1 MTQYAVCYTLEN
13 PPPGVELVC
22 FNRLTGGDTPAET
35 LAKIK
40 AAAAAAAVKDVAGKA
55 APPPAA
61 PAPAPA
67 PAAASAPAPA
77 AASAP
82 APAEAAEAMA
92 KWSEVMSNWAQ
103 GNFSES
109 VGFSRDIYAERYF
122 AADCTLNLVAT
133 PLRKTFKGPEG
144 ATEWFAD
151 KDDFDFGK
159 APYEVIASPTAADT
173 IHQKAPG
180 GVYCTWTIR
189 GGMVHAFVAKPRAD
203 WAALEAGTASSSA
216 DPLAPLKAA
225 EPDEITEEDW
235 AKAVVVGGDRVSAA
249 DAHLPLLGQ
258 RCTIVGLTGRA
269 DLNGRRGTARR
280 WNAAKERLEFSL
292 DKSDAG
298 QKVILVRPVN
308 LQRLEGDS
316 RERAAADARAA
327 VASGEEVRFV
337 TCPLCRV
344 EIAAKSEAECMEHMQ
359 TCAAFAAKHGGQRAG
374 GAG

>member
-13 PPPGVELVC
+13 PPPGAELVC

-67 PAAASAPAPA
+67 AASAPAPAPA

-180 GVYCTWTIR
+180 GVYCT
-189 GGMVHAFVAKPRAD
+189 
-203 WAALEAGTASSSA
+203 
-216 DPLAPLKAA
+216 
-225 EPDEITEEDW
+225 
-235 AKAVVVGGDRVSAA
+235 
-249 DAHLPLLGQ
+249 
-258 RCTIVGLTGRA
+258 
-269 DLNGRRGTARR
+269 
-280 WNAAKERLEFSL
+280 
-292 DKSDAG
+292 
-298 QKVILVRPVN
+298 
-308 LQRLEGDS
+308 
-316 RERAAADARAA
+316 
-327 VASGEEVRFV
+327 
-337 TCPLCRV
+337 
-344 EIAAKSEAECMEHMQ
+344 
-359 TCAAFAAKHGGQRAG
+359 
-374 GAG
+374 

>member
-1 MTQYAVCYTLEN
+1 MESIKSKV
-13 PPPGVELVC
+13 PSP
-22 FNRLTGGDTPAET
+22 
-35 LAKIK
+35 LAR
-40 AAAAAAAVKDVAGKA
+40 ALSDVAEADGKL
-55 APPPAA
+55 
-61 PAPAPA
+61 
-67 PAAASAPAPA
+67 
-77 AASAP
+77 
-82 APAEAAEAMA
+82 AEAAESRKLAAEAETRA
-92 KWSEVMSNWAQ
+92 KWTEIMTHWVKGDFA
-103 GNFSES
+103 ETA
-109 VGFSRDIYAERYF
+109 GFSRDLTAERYF
-122 AADCTLNLVAT
+122 AADCALDLTAT
-133 PLRKTFKGPEG
+133 SLITKYVGPAG
-144 ATEWFAD
+144 ASDWLAD
-151 KDDFDFGK
+151 KADFDFGT
-159 APYEVIASPTAADT
+159 APHEAIAGATTDT
-173 IHQKAPG
+173 LHQKLPSG
-180 GVYCTWTIR
+180 GYCTWTIR
-189 GGMVHAFVAKPRAD
+189 SGMVHAFVAQPRAD
-203 WAALEAGTASSSA
+203 WAALEAGTAGSSA

-258 RCTIVGLTGRA
+258 RCTIVGLSGRA

-308 LQRLEGDS
+308 LQRLEDGS
-316 RERAAADARAA
+316 RQRAAADARAA